1 MPKISLSGSTMVF
14 LGAFFW
20 SLCSPIVKFLNMDPM
35 LILGLRSL
43 IAGLTLLPFLRPRQ
57 LQRNGWLLMYL
68 FSYAGLT
75 MSVIVGLG
83 LTTAPIVIGMQ
94 YTSLIILFAVNF
106 FLTKKFDRRAFAPV
120 CIIMLGVVL
129 FMCSDTDGANL
140 QGNLVALGSGVF
152 FAGMTA
158 SARKASGGNA
168 LGLTA
173 VASLFTFLLVLAVF
187 PHRMAGAQ
195 DMSGFQWG
203 LILFQ
208 GVVQVGGGYAF
219 YNMGLEKVT
228 PQKAS
233 IVALWEMVMGPLWV
247 ALLVREYPSWLELL
261 GLAVIM
267 SGIVVDAR
275 TDRGAPTED
284 TAVSA

>member
-1 MPKISLSGSTMVF
+1 MPNISLSGGAMVF

-20 SLCSPIVKFLNMDPM
+20 SLCSPIVKFLNMDPF

-57 LQRNGWLLMYL
+57 LRRNSWLLMYL

-94 YTSLIILFAVNF
+94 YTSLIILFLANF
-106 FLTKKFDRRAFAPV
+106 LLTGRFDKKAFLPV

-140 QGNLVALGSGVF
+140 RGNLVALGSGVF

-173 VASLFTFLLVLAVF
+173 VASLFTFLLVMLVF
-187 PHRMAGAQ
+187 PHRVAGALE
-195 DMSGFQWG
+195 MSGFQWW
-203 LILFQ
+203 LILLQ

-219 YNMGLEKVT
+219 YNLGLEKVT
-228 PQKAS
+228 PQKAAV
-233 IVALWEMVMGPLWV
+233 IALWEMVMGPLWV
-247 ALLVREYPSWLELL
+247 ALLVHEYPSVLELI

-267 SGIVVDAR
+267 AGIFLDAR
-275 TDRGAPTED
+275 LDSRD
-284 TAVSA
+284 NVSVSS